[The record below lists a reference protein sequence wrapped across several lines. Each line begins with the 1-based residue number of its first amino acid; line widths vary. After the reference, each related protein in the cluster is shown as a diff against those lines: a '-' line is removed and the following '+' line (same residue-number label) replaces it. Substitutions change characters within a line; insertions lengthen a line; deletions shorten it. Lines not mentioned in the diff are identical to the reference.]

1 MSGAKYAG
9 SWRAISSIQH
19 KTDGSWVEHS
29 HIYARTENAWHEVD
43 LDAEPLGP
51 AYHTWV
57 IYAVD
62 PYATTFEGKGIS
74 TITLGTSYVGIRTG
88 NRTNTPVI
96 GVDIVDNDDLVG
108 FEWSTL
114 GGQDSTLIYISPLD
128 GTAIKNGVGQL
139 RLRVRQ
145 VSGTQDLVITEDP
158 SAPLADPQLYVGGVA
173 KGREPT
179 FSAADIDESLVVE
192 LRNAGDILDTIS
204 LIDVTDGGEVVQVG
218 FDVDNGLSW
227 VKAANDGAWVP
238 STTNTTMTF
247 TWYQSGAA
255 IAQRTATLTLEPAT
269 GHILCTSDYVSG
281 DDSTVSF
288 YGAGTSRATVL
299 ATHTLSNVSMAEN
312 VVSVRGGDEGAQG
325 DDAILVT
332 VTSNNGHAFKNNL
345 GAAKTITANVFIG
358 GAESADYSEYLYTWT
373 VNNSP
378 VYATTSGTYAGTEQ
392 TFQTYLADGDD
403 VSGVNLRS
411 IEITATDVA
420 SGLNFNLS
428 CVVSN
433 I

>member
-9 SWRAISSIQH
+9 SWRGITSIQYKSGLWSEH
-19 KTDGSWVEHS
+19 VEL
-29 HIYARTENAWHEVD
+29 YGKTENEWHLID
-43 LDAEPLGP
+43 LGAEQLGP

-62 PYATTFEGKGIS
+62 PYASTFDGKGVS

-88 NRTNTPVI
+88 NRTNAPVI
-96 GVDIVDNDDLVG
+96 GVDIVDNADLVG

-145 VSGTQDLVITEDP
+145 VSGTQNLVIAED
-158 SAPLADPQLYVGGVA
+158 SSVPLTDPQLYVGGVA

-218 FDVDNGLSW
+218 FDVDNGLGW
-227 VKAANDGAWVP
+227 VKAANEGAWAP
-238 STTNTTMTF
+238 STINTTLTF
-247 TWYQSGAA
+247 TWYQSGTA
-255 IAQRTATLTLEPAT
+255 IAQRRATLTLDADT
-269 GHILCTSDYVSG
+269 GYILGSSEHVSG
-281 DDSTVSF
+281 EDSTVEFFGSE
-288 YGAGTSRATVL
+288 TSRVTVL
-299 ATHTLSNVSMAEN
+299 ATHAGSNVSMAEN
-312 VVSVRGGDEGAQG
+312 VVAVQGGDEGPQG

-332 VTSNNGHAFKNNL
+332 VTSDNGYAFKNNF

-358 GAESADYSEYLYTWT
+358 GAESADYAGYLYTWT
-373 VNNSP
+373 VNNLP
-378 VYATTSGTYAGTEQ
+378 VYATTAGTYTGTEQ
-392 TFQTYLADGDD
+392 AFQTHLADGNDL
-403 VSGVNLRS
+403 SGVNLRS
-411 IEITATDVA
+411 IEITASDVA
-420 SGLNFNLS
+420 AGVNFNLN